1 MQLPNKIIKILAKV
15 NSPYTIQYN
24 GEKIRSVVIEDEN
37 IVISPSS
44 EGCTIE
50 IKGSKINLNEIES
63 LETLFNKFNI
73 PLNTSKNKKSIKVKD
88 DIVKLFN
95 KTKNIHTIKYLNGEL
110 VGVSISDPKIMI
122 SKTSVG
128 FKIKMGNK
136 EIAAGDTNAI
146 KVFLEKMKVI
156 PKKVEKKTTH
166 IKEENSDIVQLSLNI

>member
-1 MQLPNKIIKILAKV
+1 MQLPNNIIKTLAKV

-24 GEKIRSVVIEDEN
+24 GDKIKSAVIENEN

-44 EGCTIE
+44 EGCAIE
-50 IKGSKINLNEIES
+50 IKRSKINLNEIES

-73 PLNTSKNKKSIKVKD
+73 PLNTSKNKKSVKVKD
-88 DIVKLFN
+88 DLVKLFYN
-95 KTKNIHTIKYLNGEL
+95 TKNTYAIKYLNGEL
-110 VGVSISDPKIMI
+110 IGVSISDPKIII

-146 KVFLEKMKVI
+146 KVFLEKMNII
-156 PKKVEKKTTH
+156 PKKVEKKTTN